1 MTEPKP
7 TADNAAQTELAQAIT
22 ALVEALKQDAEQ
34 RNQAMLQMN
43 DYMDKRNARLH
54 LRMAERTRRET
65 DQQIAVEQQRNKR
78 ANWYTLMLGLFA
90 VLFGGVMFYMVL
102 NMTRDMNRMEDYM
115 YNMGHT
121 ADDTRIRGHER
132 KIVGVSFMNS
142 MADDMQTMGSDM
154 ATMSRE
160 ITAMSADMRAM
171 RVAMLNMDDS
181 MGSMTGDI
189 ARMSTEI
196 TTMNGTMGRMQ
207 FDTLLMRQGVGS
219 MSNDT
224 RAMGAPFRTMNSFI
238 PW

>member
-1 MTEPKP
+1 MPQSTE
-7 TADNAAQTELAQAIT
+7 TNDNPAQTELAQAISE
-22 ALVEALKQDAEQ
+22 LVEALKQDAEQ
-34 RNQAMLQMN
+34 RSEAMLRMN
-43 DYMDKRNARLH
+43 DYMDKRNARLQ

-65 DQQIAVEQQRNKR
+65 EQQMAVEHQRNKR

-115 YNMGHT
+115 YNMGHAT
-121 ADDTRIRGHER
+121 EDTRIRAHER
-132 KIVGVSFMNS
+132 KIAGVSFMNS
-142 MADDMQTMGSDM
+142 MADDMQSMRTDM

-160 ITAMSADMRAM
+160 ITAM
-171 RVAMLNMDDS
+171 
-181 MGSMTGDI
+181 TGNI

-196 TTMNGTMGRMQ
+196 TTMNATMGRMQ

-224 RAMGAPFRTMNSFI
+224 RAMGAPFRVMDSFI

>member
-1 MTEPKP
+1 MPQSTE
-7 TADNAAQTELAQAIT
+7 TNDNPAQTELAQAISE
-22 ALVEALKQDAEQ
+22 LVEALKQDAEQ
-34 RNQAMLQMN
+34 RSEAMLRMN
-43 DYMDKRNARLH
+43 DYMDKRNARLQ

-65 DQQIAVEQQRNKR
+65 EQQMAVEHQRNKR

-115 YNMGHT
+115 YNMGHAT
-121 ADDTRIRGHER
+121 EDTRIRAHER
-132 KIVGVSFMNS
+132 KIAGVSFMNS
-142 MADDMQTMGSDM
+142 MADDMQSMRTDM

-160 ITAMSADMRAM
+160 ITAMTGDMQAM
-171 RVAMLNMDDS
+171 RVAMLTMDQS
-181 MGSMTGDI
+181 IGGMTGNI

-196 TTMNGTMGRMQ
+196 TTMNATMGRMQ

-224 RAMGAPFRTMNSFI
+224 RAMGAPFRVMDSFI